1 MASARITSPPL
12 TYAWILIISRV
23 AGPPSSPQSLRPRHR
38 GFRATR
44 PSSDLSQRLR
54 RSSRWREIFFARTGL
69 LAGPEEIAQIYLE
82 AGHPFDDL
90 VGCKAA
96 HATHSGNDL

>member
-44 PSSDLSQRLR
+44 PSSRAQPAPLAVESVAGDL
-54 RSSRWREIFFARTGL
+54 FARTGL